1 MIFVQCKGAIWV
13 ERVEVVVIVY
23 ISPTFGEYA
32 VEGGFVFP
40 IAGNEG
46 KGSFYFV
53 FLGGICSMGIRMSDH
68 VFQLTH
74 DVGMTLPAFE
84 VFDKS
89 QSVMLM
95 EGG

>member
-1 MIFVQCKGAIWV
+1 M
-13 ERVEVVVIVY
+13 VVIVY

-53 FLGGICSMGIRMSDH
+53 FLGGMYGMGIRMSDH
-68 VFQLTH
+68 VFEFAQ
-74 DVGMTLPAFE
+74 DVGMTLSAFE
-84 VFDKS
+84 VFNKS
-89 QSVMLM
+89 
-95 EGG
+95 